1 MGFSCLPLPWLL
13 PAPSLRRAWRP
24 LRPLPMST
32 TPLAMSLS
40 TIPLQLFPTSMMP
53 LVMLLTFL
61 PLKLRLTSMTSPAT
75 LLSPTFTWGRL
86 LPPLLPLL
94 PSPTLPTPTMP
105 DTPTPLLPT
114 TQDVSTTLAALCPA
128 HKRLAASKL
137 RPKDRQRTAKDRG
150 RLENKNWMDCGRSVG
165 PT

>member
-1 MGFSCLPLPWLL
+1 MGV
-13 PAPSLRRAWRP
+13 
-24 LRPLPMST
+24 
-32 TPLAMSLS
+32 MSLS

-75 LLSPTFTWGRL
+75 LLSPTFTWSPSLPPLLPLPPSPTPPTLTPTAPTPTWPLVTTLLLPLPRLRGRL
-86 LPPLLPLL
+86 LPPLL
-94 PSPTLPTPTMP
+94 PSPTLPTPTML

-128 HKRLAASKL
+128 HKRLAAYKL

-150 RLENKNWMDCGRSVG
+150 RLENEN
-165 PT
+165 

>member
-1 MGFSCLPLPWLL
+1 MGVPVRLSPTCSSLFSCLQLPWLL

-40 TIPLQLFPTSMMP
+40 TIPLQLFPT
-53 LVMLLTFL
+53 
-61 PLKLRLTSMTSPAT
+61 
-75 LLSPTFTWGRL
+75 FTWSPS
-86 LPPLLPLL
+86 LPPLLPLP
-94 PSPTLPTPTMP
+94 PSPTPPTLTPTAPTPTMP

-150 RLENKNWMDCGRSVG
+150 RLENKNWMDWR
-165 PT
+165 T